1 MTEKIR
7 LDTWLW
13 YARFYK
19 SRSLSSKAI
28 LSGKLRVNSNKIIK
42 PASKVKINDVL
53 TINHINMVR
62 IIQVQSLCSRRG
74 PASEAQ
80 KLYNDLAGDITDASK
95 IKSVSEKSKKETN
108 KRPTKKD
115 RRILDKIVTKTLE
128 WLVEPV

>member
-28 LSGKLRVNSNKIIK
+28 LSGKVRVNSNKIIK

-53 TINHINMVR
+53 TINHVNTVR
-62 IIQVQSLCSRRG
+62 IIQIQSIGARRG

-80 KLYNDLAGDITDASK
+80 KLYKDLSGDATGSANNKNLSQ
-95 IKSVSEKSKKETN
+95 KSKKDTN

-115 RRILDKIVTKTLE
+115 RRLLDKIVTKTLE
-128 WLVEPV
+128 

>member
-1 MTEKIR
+1 MNEKIR

-28 LSGKLRVNSNKIIK
+28 LSGKLRLNSNKIIK

-62 IIQVQSLCSRRG
+62 IIQVQSLGSRRG

-80 KLYNDLAGDITDASK
+80 KLYNDLSGNIIDASK
-95 IKSVSEKSKKETN
+95 INSVSEKPKKETN

-115 RRILDKIVTKTLE
+115 RRMLDKIVTKTLE
-128 WLVEPV
+128 

>member
-28 LSGKLRVNSNKIIK
+28 LNGKLRINSNKITK
-42 PASKVKINDVL
+42 PATKVKTNDVL
-53 TINHINMVR
+53 TLNYVNEIR
-62 IIQVQSLCSRRG
+62 IIQIQSLSSRRG

-80 KLYNDLAGDITDASK
+80 SLYIDLTEDRIGSSNVKSK
-95 IKSVSEKSKKETN
+95 IEKSKKDTN

-115 RRILDKIVTKTLE
+115 RRLLDKIVIKTLE
-128 WLVEPV
+128 

>member
-28 LSGKLRVNSNKIIK
+28 LSGKFRVNSNKVIK

-62 IIQVQSLCSRRG
+62 IVQVQSLGSRRG

-80 KLYNDLAGDITDASK
+80 KLYNELSGDMIDASK

-128 WLVEPV
+128 

>member
-28 LSGKLRVNSNKIIK
+28 LSGKLRINSNKITK
-42 PASKVKINDVL
+42 PATKVKTNDVL
-53 TINHINMVR
+53 TLNYVNEIR
-62 IIQVQSLCSRRG
+62 IIQIQSLGFRRG

-80 KLYNDLAGDITDASK
+80 SLYIDLTEDRTGSSNVKSK
-95 IKSVSEKSKKETN
+95 IEKSKKDSN

-115 RRILDKIVTKTLE
+115 RRLLDKIVIKTLE
-128 WLVEPV
+128 

>member
-28 LSGKLRVNSNKIIK
+28 LSGKVRVNSNKIIK

-53 TINHINMVR
+53 TINHVNTVR
-62 IIQVQSLCSRRG
+62 IIQIQSIGARRG

-80 KLYNDLAGDITDASK
+80 ALYKDLSADVKAASK
-95 IKSVSEKSKKETN
+95 IKDVSEKSKKDTN

-115 RRILDKIVTKTLE
+115 RRILDKIVAKTLE
-128 WLVEPV
+128 

>member
-28 LSGKLRVNSNKIIK
+28 SSGKIRIHSNKITK
-42 PASKVKINDVL
+42 PAAKVKTHDVL
-53 TINHINMVR
+53 TLNYVNEIR
-62 IIQVQSLCSRRG
+62 LIQVQSLGSRRG

-80 KLYNDLAGDITDASK
+80 SLYIELTESRNETSNVKSTIEKL
-95 IKSVSEKSKKETN
+95 KKDSN

-115 RRILDKIVTKTLE
+115 RRLLDKIVIKTLE
-128 WLVEPV
+128 

>member
-42 PASKVKINDVL
+42 PASKVRINDIL
-53 TINHINMVR
+53 TISHVNMVR
-62 IIQVQSLCSRRG
+62 IIQVQSIGARRG

-80 KLYNDLAGDITDASK
+80 KLYKDLSEDATGASN
-95 IKSVSEKSKKETN
+95 IKYVSEKPKKDTN

-128 WLVEPV
+128 

>member
-19 SRSLSSKAI
+19 SRSLSSKAV
-28 LSGKLRVNSNKIIK
+28 LGGKLRVNSNKIIK
-42 PASKVKINDVL
+42 PASRIKINDVL
-53 TINHINMVR
+53 TINYINMVR
-62 IIQVQSLCSRRG
+62 IIQVQSLGSRRG

-80 KLYNDLAGDITDASK
+80 KLYNDLSGDITDASK
-95 IKSVSEKSKKETN
+95 TKRVSERPKKETN

-128 WLVEPV
+128 

>member
-19 SRSLSSKAI
+19 SRSLSAKAI
-28 LSGKLRVNSNKIIK
+28 LSGKLRLNSNKIIK
-42 PASKVKINDVL
+42 PASKVKTNDVL

-62 IIQVQSLCSRRG
+62 IIQVQSLGSRRG

-80 KLYNDLAGDITDASK
+80 KLYYDLSGDITDASK
-95 IKSVSEKSKKETN
+95 IKHAPEKYKKETN

-128 WLVEPV
+128 

>member
-28 LSGKLRVNSNKIIK
+28 SSGKIRINSNKITK
-42 PASKVKINDVL
+42 PAAKVKTHDVL
-53 TINHINMVR
+53 TLNYVNEIR
-62 IIQVQSLCSRRG
+62 LIQVQSLGSRRG

-80 KLYNDLAGDITDASK
+80 SLYIELTESRNETSNVKSTIEKL
-95 IKSVSEKSKKETN
+95 KKDSN

-115 RRILDKIVTKTLE
+115 RRLLDKIVIKTLE
-128 WLVEPV
+128 

>member
-28 LSGKLRVNSNKIIK
+28 LSGKLRLNSNKIIK

-62 IIQVQSLCSRRG
+62 IIQVQSLGSRRG

-80 KLYNDLAGDITDASK
+80 QLYNDLSGDMIDASK
-95 IKSVSEKSKKETN
+95 IKSISEKSKKETN

-128 WLVEPV
+128 

>member
-7 LDTWLW
+7 LDIWLW

-28 LSGKLRVNSNKIIK
+28 LSGKLRVNSIKIIK

-53 TINHINMVR
+53 TINHINTVR
-62 IIQVQSLCSRRG
+62 IIQIQSIGARRG

-80 KLYNDLAGDITDASK
+80 ALYNDLSADATAVSK
-95 IKSVSEKSKKETN
+95 IKDVSEKSKKDTN

-115 RRILDKIVTKTLE
+115 RRILDKIVSKTLE
-128 WLVEPV
+128 

>member
-53 TINHINMVR
+53 TINHLNMVR
-62 IIQVQSLCSRRG
+62 IIQVQSLAIRRG

-80 KLYNDLAGDITDASK
+80 KLYKDLSGDATGVAN
-95 IKSVSEKSKKETN
+95 IKHVSEKSKKDTN

-128 WLVEPV
+128 

>member
-7 LDTWLW
+7 LGTWLW

-28 LSGKLRVNSNKIIK
+28 LSGKLRINSNKITK
-42 PASKVKINDVL
+42 PATKVKTNDVL
-53 TINHINMVR
+53 TLNYVNEIR
-62 IIQVQSLCSRRG
+62 IIQIQSLGSRRG

-80 KLYNDLAGDITDASK
+80 SLYIDLTEDRIGSSNVKSK
-95 IKSVSEKSKKETN
+95 IEKSKKDSN

-115 RRILDKIVTKTLE
+115 RRLLDKIVIKTLE
-128 WLVEPV
+128 

>member
-28 LSGKLRVNSNKIIK
+28 LTGKVRVNSIKIIK
-42 PASKVKINDVL
+42 PASKVKIKDVL
-53 TINHINMVR
+53 TINHVKLVR
-62 IIQVQSLCSRRG
+62 IIEVQSLGARRG

-80 KLYNDLAGDITDASK
+80 KLYKDLLEDATGASN
-95 IKSVSEKSKKETN
+95 IKYVSEEPKKDTN

-128 WLVEPV
+128 

>member
-28 LSGKLRVNSNKIIK
+28 LSGKLRLNSNKIIK

-53 TINHINMVR
+53 TINHINVVR
-62 IIQVQSLCSRRG
+62 VIQVQSLGSRRG

-80 KLYNDLAGDITDASK
+80 KLYSDLSENIIDASK
-95 IKSVSEKSKKETN
+95 IKSVSEKPKRETN

-115 RRILDKIVTKTLE
+115 RRMLDKIVTKTLE
-128 WLVEPV
+128 

>member
-28 LSGKLRVNSNKIIK
+28 SSGKIRINSNKITK
-42 PASKVKINDVL
+42 PAAKVKTHDVL
-53 TINHINMVR
+53 TLNYVNEIR
-62 IIQVQSLCSRRG
+62 LIQVQSIGSRRG

-80 KLYNDLAGDITDASK
+80 SLYIELTESRNETSNVKSTIEKL
-95 IKSVSEKSKKETN
+95 KKDSN

-115 RRILDKIVTKTLE
+115 RRLLDKIVIKTLE
-128 WLVEPV
+128 

>member
-19 SRSLSSKAI
+19 SRSLSSRAI
-28 LSGKLRVNSNKIIK
+28 LSGKVRVNSIKIIK
-42 PASKVKINDVL
+42 PASKVKIKDVL
-53 TINHINMVR
+53 TINHVKLVR
-62 IIQVQSLCSRRG
+62 IIEVESLGARRG

-80 KLYNDLAGDITDASK
+80 KLYKDLLEDATGAFN
-95 IKSVSEKSKKETN
+95 IKYVSEEPKKDTN

-128 WLVEPV
+128 

>member
-28 LSGKLRVNSNKIIK
+28 LSGKLRVNSDKIIK

-53 TINHINMVR
+53 TINHVNMVR
-62 IIQVQSLCSRRG
+62 IIQVQSLGVRRG

-80 KLYNDLAGDITDASK
+80 KLYKDRSGDAK
-95 IKSVSEKSKKETN
+95 GAFNIKHVSEKSKKDTN

-128 WLVEPV
+128 

>member
-62 IIQVQSLCSRRG
+62 IIQIQSLGSRRG
-74 PASEAQ
+74 PTSEAQ
-80 KLYNDLAGDITDASK
+80 MLYYDLSGDITDASK
-95 IKSVSEKSKKETN
+95 TKHISEKSKKETN

-115 RRILDKIVTKTLE
+115 RRILDKIVAKTLE
-128 WLVEPV
+128 

>member
-7 LDTWLW
+7 LDSWLW

-19 SRSLSSKAI
+19 SRSLSAKAI

-42 PASKVKINDVL
+42 PASKVKINDIL
-53 TINHINMVR
+53 TINHVNMVR
-62 IIQVQSLCSRRG
+62 VIQVQSLGSRRG

-80 KLYNDLAGDITDASK
+80 QLYKDLSGDITGASN
-95 IKSVSEKSKKETN
+95 IKHVSEKPKKETN

-115 RRILDKIVTKTLE
+115 RRILDKIVAKTLE
-128 WLVEPV
+128 

>member
-28 LSGKLRVNSNKIIK
+28 LSGKLRINSKKITK
-42 PASKVKINDVL
+42 PATKVKTNDVL
-53 TINHINMVR
+53 TLNYVNEIR
-62 IIQVQSLCSRRG
+62 IIQIQSLGSRRG

-80 KLYNDLAGDITDASK
+80 SLYIDLTEDRIGSSNVKSK
-95 IKSVSEKSKKETN
+95 IEKSKKDSN

-115 RRILDKIVTKTLE
+115 RRLLDKIVIKTLE
-128 WLVEPV
+128 

>member
-28 LSGKLRVNSNKIIK
+28 LSGKLRLNSNKIIK

-62 IIQVQSLCSRRG
+62 IIQVQSLGSRRG

-80 KLYNDLAGDITDASK
+80 NLYNDLSGNIIDASK
-95 IKSVSEKSKKETN
+95 IKSVSEKPKKETN

-115 RRILDKIVTKTLE
+115 RRMLDKIVTKTLE
-128 WLVEPV
+128 

>member
-13 YARFYK
+13 YTSFYK

-28 LSGKLRVNSNKIIK
+28 LSGKLRINSNKITK
-42 PASKVKINDVL
+42 PATKVKTNDVL
-53 TINHINMVR
+53 TLNYVNEIRV
-62 IIQVQSLCSRRG
+62 IQIQSLGSRRG

-80 KLYNDLAGDITDASK
+80 SLYIDLTEDRIGSSNVKSK
-95 IKSVSEKSKKETN
+95 IEKSKKDSN

-115 RRILDKIVTKTLE
+115 RRLLDKIVIKTLE
-128 WLVEPV
+128 

>member
-42 PASKVKINDVL
+42 PASKVKINDIL
-53 TINHINMVR
+53 TINHVNTVR
-62 IIQVQSLCSRRG
+62 IIQVQSLGARRG
-74 PASEAQ
+74 PASEAK
-80 KLYNDLAGDITDASK
+80 KLYQDLSADETGASNMK
-95 IKSVSEKSKKETN
+95 HVTEKSKKYTN
-108 KRPTKKD
+108 KRPTKKE
-115 RRILDKIVTKTLE
+115 RRILNKIVTKILE
-128 WLVEPV
+128 

>member
-28 LSGKLRVNSNKIIK
+28 LSGKLRVNSDKIIK

-53 TINHINMVR
+53 TINHANMVS
-62 IIQVQSLCSRRG
+62 IIKVQSLGFRRG
-74 PASEAQ
+74 PANEAQ
-80 KLYNDLAGDITDASK
+80 KLYEDLSGDTIGASN
-95 IKSVSEKSKKETN
+95 IKHVSEKSKKDTN

-128 WLVEPV
+128 

>member
-28 LSGKLRVNSNKIIK
+28 FSGKLRVNANKIIK

-62 IIQVQSLCSRRG
+62 IIQVQSLGSRRG

-80 KLYNDLAGDITDASK
+80 KLYKDLLEDATGASN
-95 IKSVSEKSKKETN
+95 IKYVSEKPKKDTN

-128 WLVEPV
+128 

>member
-19 SRSLSSKAI
+19 SRSLASKVI

-53 TINHINMVR
+53 TINHVNMVR
-62 IIQVQSLCSRRG
+62 IIQIQSIGARRG

-80 KLYNDLAGDITDASK
+80 TLYKDLSADVTAASK
-95 IKSVSEKSKKETN
+95 IKDESEKSKKDTN

-115 RRILDKIVTKTLE
+115 RRILDKIVAKTLE
-128 WLVEPV
+128 

>member
-53 TINHINMVR
+53 TINHINKVR
-62 IIQVQSLCSRRG
+62 IIQVQSLGSRRG

-80 KLYNDLAGDITDASK
+80 KLYYDLSGDITDASK

-128 WLVEPV
+128 

>member
-28 LSGKLRVNSNKIIK
+28 LSGKLRVNSIKIIK

-53 TINHINMVR
+53 TINHVNIVR
-62 IIQVQSLCSRRG
+62 IIQVQRLGARRG

-80 KLYNDLAGDITDASK
+80 KLYKDLSGDSTGASN
-95 IKSVSEKSKKETN
+95 IKHVSDKSKKDTN

-128 WLVEPV
+128 

>member
-28 LSGKLRVNSNKIIK
+28 LSGKVRVNSNKIIK

-53 TINHINMVR
+53 TINHVTTVR
-62 IIQVQSLCSRRG
+62 IIQIQSLGARRG

-80 KLYNDLAGDITDASK
+80 KLYKDLLGDATGSANNKNLSQ
-95 IKSVSEKSKKETN
+95 KSKKDTN

-115 RRILDKIVTKTLE
+115 RRLLDKIVTKTLE
-128 WLVEPV
+128 

>member
-28 LSGKLRVNSNKIIK
+28 LSGKLRINSNKITK
-42 PASKVKINDVL
+42 PATKVKTNDVL
-53 TINHINMVR
+53 TLNYVNEIR
-62 IIQVQSLCSRRG
+62 IIQIQSLGSRRG

-80 KLYNDLAGDITDASK
+80 SLYIDLTEDRTGSSNVKAKLKSPKKTQTKDQQKKTGDYL
-95 IKSVSEKSKKETN
+95 IK
-108 KRPTKKD
+108 
-115 RRILDKIVTKTLE
+115 
-128 WLVEPV
+128 